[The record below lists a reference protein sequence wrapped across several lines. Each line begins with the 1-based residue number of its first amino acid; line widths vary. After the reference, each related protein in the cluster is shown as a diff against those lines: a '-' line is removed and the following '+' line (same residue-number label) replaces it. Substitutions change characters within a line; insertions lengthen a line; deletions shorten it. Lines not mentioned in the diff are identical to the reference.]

1 MAMLPNWAKC
11 SKCNTTEETFLK
23 SMLFAIK
30 CPKCNQKFPSTK
42 YSIIMGISFFSFFM
56 LLILLFNMFTISSTT
71 TSYSNKSSSYNACS
85 GVADQIS
92 RYIKNPQPN
101 SNINAL
107 RNYYNEAQDLARRFD
122 SDPKTNT
129 NYCASILNAA
139 AKAFLP

>member
-1 MAMLPNWAKC
+1 MFKCKKC
-11 SKCNTTEETFLK
+11 SWAPPTNWNSSSDSIGRQLKNVFL
-23 SMLFAIK
+23 FPIK
-30 CPKCNQKFPSTK
+30 CPNCDAKFPSKVNT
-42 YSIIMGISFFSFFM
+42 ILMGVLYFIVFVS
-56 LLILLFNMFTISSTT
+56 LFKICSLD
-71 TSYSNKSSSYNACS
+71 SNTNKRSSYNACG

-107 RNYYNEAQDLARRFD
+107 RNYYNEAQDLARSFD
-122 SDPKTNT
+122 SDPTTNT